1 MSEERIP
8 YGCVAQFH
16 DGEALT
22 EAARHA
28 RREGYRRLEAYAPLP
43 VEGLAEALDYRPV
56 QIPALMLMGGVIG
69 ALVMYFIEFYSA
81 MVDYPFNIGGRPYNS
96 WPGFLFVGI
105 EMTLLGAALFGVLGM
120 LILNRLPSL
129 YHPIFDARDFERA
142 SRDGFFLCIRADDPA
157 FDAAR
162 AAALLRELGAL
173 QVEELTQ

>member
-1 MSEERIP
+1 MNGERTP
-8 YGCVAQFH
+8 YGCVAQFC

-22 EAARHA
+22 EAVRRA
-28 RREGYRRLEAYAPLP
+28 RREGYRRIEAYAPLP
-43 VEGLAEALDYRPV
+43 VEGLAEALGYQLL
-56 QIPALMLMGGVIG
+56 QIPALMLMGGVTG

-129 YHPIFDARDFERA
+129 YHPIFDAGGFERA
-142 SRDGFFLCIRADDPA
+142 SRDGFFLCLRADGPG

-162 AAALLRELGAL
+162 AEALLHELGAL
-173 QVEELTQ
+173 QVEELAQ